1 MEIRD
6 WLILEV
12 LYEQK
17 NITKTAHSL
26 FISQPALTARLRQI
40 EKEFGITIVNRTSKG
55 VQFTPQGEYL
65 AKSSTEMLLKFR
77 RIKEQVLNLDSS
89 VMGTLRLGASGYFT
103 VFTLPPLLK
112 QFKQQ
117 YPNVEFSVHTN
128 WTKDIFN
135 TVFNQEVHI
144 GFVSADY
151 GWQSQKHLLFEEPI
165 YVASVDDIDLA
176 DLPNLPRINY
186 QTDGLIKAMID
197 KWWRENFSQPPT
209 ISMEVDKL
217 TTCKEMV
224 RHGLGYGIMPSR
236 ILHDFPEMRKIMLT
250 DQQGNPIMRGAWM
263 IYHKE
268 DQDLNVMKAFV
279 DFIKAVDFTQR

>member
-1 MEIRD
+1 METRD
-6 WLILEV
+6 WQILEV

-65 AKSSTEMLLKFR
+65 AKSSTGMLLKIR
-77 RIKEQVLNLDSS
+77 KIKEQVLDLDAS
-89 VMGTLRLGASGYFT
+89 VMGTLRLGASSYFT
-103 VFTLPPLLK
+103 AFTLPPLLK

-117 YPNVEFSVHTN
+117 YPNVEFSVHTD
-128 WTKDIFN
+128 WTKNIFN

-151 GWQSQKHLLFEEPI
+151 GWQSQKHLLYEESI
-165 YVASVDDIDLA
+165 YVACADDIDLA
-176 DLPNLPRINY
+176 NLPNLPRINY
-186 QTDGLIKAMID
+186 QTDGLIKSIID
-197 KWWRENFSQPPT
+197 RWWRENFSQPPT

-217 TTCKEMV
+217 ATCKEMV
-224 RHGLGYGIMPSR
+224 KHGLGYAIMPAR
-236 ILHDFPEMRKIMLT
+236 ILYDLPDMRKIMLT
-250 DQQGNPIMRGAWM
+250 DQNGSPLLRSSWM
-263 IYHKE
+263 IYHEE
-268 DQDLNVMKAFV
+268 DQDLNVMKAFIH
-279 DFIKAVDFTQR
+279 FIKTVDFTQH

>member
-1 MEIRD
+1 METRD
-6 WLILEV
+6 WQILSV

-65 AKSSTEMLLKFR
+65 AKSSTEMLLKIR
-77 RIKEQVLNLDSS
+77 KMKEQVLNLDDD
-89 VMGTLRLGASGYFT
+89 VKGTLRLGASGYFT
-103 VFTLPPLLK
+103 AFTLPPLLK

-117 YPNVEFSVHTN
+117 YPQVEFIVHTD
-128 WTKDIFN
+128 WTKNIFN

-151 GWQSQKHLLFEEPI
+151 GWQSEKHMLFEESI
-165 YVASVDDIDLA
+165 YVASADDIALT
-176 DLPNLPRINY
+176 DLPSLPRINY
-186 QTDGLIKAMID
+186 QTDGLIKAQID
-197 KWWRENFSQPPT
+197 KWWRENYSQPPT

-217 TTCKEMV
+217 ATCKEMV
-224 RHGLGYGIMPSR
+224 RYGLGYAIMPGR
-236 ILHDFPEMRKIMLT
+236 ILHDMPHMRKAILN
-250 DQQGNPIMRGAWM
+250 DRQGKPIRRNSWM
-263 IYHKE
+263 IYHAD
-268 DQDLNVMKAFV
+268 DQQLNVIRAFV
-279 DFIKAVDFTQR
+279 NFIKAVKFTQY

>member
-89 VMGTLRLGASGYFT
+89 VMGTLRLGASSYFT
-103 VFTLPPLLK
+103 AFTLPPLLK

-176 DLPNLPRINY
+176 NLPNLPRINY
-186 QTDGLIKAMID
+186 QTDGLIKGMID

-217 TTCKEMV
+217 ATCKEMV
-224 RHGLGYGIMPSR
+224 KHGLGYAIMPSR
-236 ILHDFPEMRKIMLT
+236 ILHDLPEMRKFLLT
-250 DQQGNPIMRGAWM
+250 DQQGNSILRGTWM
-263 IYHKE
+263 IYHEE

-279 DFIKAVDFTQR
+279 DFIKAVDFTQH